1 MIIDNTEIIK
11 KLIAGCKPDEF
22 YMLQILHRSKDGKTP
37 YEPEGKKISQQTVK
51 TYYISSPEYLDY
63 KMNEIRDLCK
73 MFNAR
78 AYINLNKKS
87 WKQISLKSLEIL
99 ASAIAKGDSDP
110 NTYKDVK
117 TIVDSACGQTGA
129 CDKNKTWVVDVDTK
143 DKNEIEEIKTAIN
156 NSEPIGE
163 DKIVA
168 TIPTLH
174 GYHLISKPF
183 NKMRFHQFYDKEID
197 IHDNNPTVLYINKDE
212 DFHA

>member
-1 MIIDNTEIIK
+1 MIIDNTEQIK
-11 KLIAGCKPDEF
+11 KLIARCGKDEF
-22 YMLQILHRSKDGKTP
+22 YMLQILHRAKDGKTP

-73 MFNAR
+73 LFNAR

-87 WKQISLKSLEIL
+87 WRQISLKSLGIL
-99 ASAIAKGDSDP
+99 AGIIEKADSNPDEWRG
-110 NTYKDVK
+110 VK

-143 DKNEIEEIKTAIN
+143 DLSVLEEIKGIIGQC
-156 NSEPIGE
+156 EPLG

-174 GYHLISKPF
+174 GYHLITKPF
-183 NKMRFHQFYDKEID
+183 NKAKFANVYGPPLD
-197 IHDNNPTVLYINKDE
+197 IHDNNPTLLYVETKE
-212 DFHA
+212 

>member
-1 MIIDNTEIIK
+1 MIIDNTEQIK
-11 KLIAGCKPDEF
+11 KLIAGCGKDEF
-22 YMLQILHRSKDGKTP
+22 YMLQILHRAKDGKTP

-63 KMNEIRDLCK
+63 KMNEIRDLCR

-87 WKQISLKSLEIL
+87 WRQISLKSLEIL
-99 ASAIAKGDSDP
+99 AGVIAKADNNPDEWRG
-110 NTYKDVK
+110 VK
-117 TIVDSACGQTGA
+117 TIIDSACGQTGA

-143 DKNEIEEIKTAIN
+143 DESELERIKDAIGQC
-156 NSEPIGE
+156 EPLG

-183 NKMRFHQFYDKEID
+183 NKAKFSQLYNKNLD
-197 IHDNNPTVLYINKDE
+197 IHDNNPTLLYLNKE
-212 DFHA
+212 D